1 MKIMLNGQKK
11 EFSENSTLFTV
22 IQDFAPDNP
31 RIIAEV
37 NGNIVKNPSWNDIQ
51 INESD
56 EIELISFVGG
66 G

>member
-1 MKIMLNGQKK
+1 MLNGQKK